1 MKRKNLSIKKKKN
14 NTINFILN
22 IRNKHNNK
30 KFFIMKIYGNT
41 INYFISR

>member
-22 IRNKHNNK
+22 IRN
-30 KFFIMKIYGNT
+30 IMNIIIKN
-41 INYFISR
+41 FL